1 MRERGSREMETERWK
16 QRDGSREIETKKLQF
31 VLVRE
36 PFYNTVYML
45 THIVLMPFNSSFIPS
60 SSYSFS
66 LFLPSSFFPS
76 SFFPSSFFPSYF
88 FQVRDAKRGKEKHF
102 DELIAFKEVS
112 QNRYEERLQ
121 GELSK
126 ISEKSGTSL

>member
-1 MRERGSREMETERWK
+1 METERWK

-76 SFFPSSFFPSYF
+76 SFF
-88 FQVRDAKRGKEKHF
+88 QVRDAKRGKEKHF